1 MKLKDFQLK
10 LKGAKMSIQKRK
22 RCPMTHRLWVFA
34 CQACYNCGNSRF
46 TGQEKRALRGIYLSS
61 VPNDSGPHF
70 YNSWH
75 KILIFSLELEFYQ
88 KQLLSSLIPTFRA
101 PYARQM
107 KKVSNLRNLFC
118 IVPIIVCFPN
128 TLRIYKAFIVNSTS
142 ILQILDEF
150 IICSTTLTNDD
161 S

>member
-22 RCPMTHRLWVFA
+22 CPMTHRLWVFA

-88 KQLLSSLIPTFRA
+88 KQLLSSLIPTIRSS
-101 PYARQM
+101 YARQM
-107 KKVSNLRNLFC
+107 KKSVQIQESILHS
-118 IVPIIVCFPN
+118 PIQLVATARFFLLWINIFIN
-128 TLRIYKAFIVNSTS
+128 YRIY
-142 ILQILDEF
+142 
-150 IICSTTLTNDD
+150 
-161 S
+161 